1 MAVDKVQSRIDL
13 AKEVFG
19 ATHGLNTTGLA
30 DLTAAMRE
38 VSGGRGPSVV
48 IETTGFPPVL
58 EAAFHAVDTKGSF
71 VQVGGPADPS
81 YRMSTDLVDMLF
93 RGIKLFGCVEG
104 DSVPEDFIPQ
114 LIKHYRAGKLPVDKM
129 VKYYPA
135 EDFKVALLVSSF
147 PTMCSSADDRLRT
160 CILERPLNRSWY
172 GEDITVP

>member
-19 ATHGLNTTGLA
+19 ATHGLNTTDLT

-48 IETTGFPPVL
+48 IETTGFPLVL

-71 VQVGGPADPS
+71 VQVGGPVDPN
-81 YRMSTDLVDMLF
+81 YRMSTDLVNMLF

-104 DSVPEDFIPQ
+104 DSNPGEFIPE

-135 EDFKVALLVSSF
+135 EDFKTALQVSGACDCD
-147 PTMCSSADDRLRT
+147 PVL
-160 CILERPLNRSWY
+160 
-172 GEDITVP
+172 G